1 MLIGSGMHPESASF
15 DYLYNY
21 KAESLNKDP
30 LKLRHERSNVQSGHT
45 GEIYIGWGVSYA
57 IWHLILAPM
66 LLKRSMQK
74 MQNFGCQIRI
84 LFQHVS
90 ILRQIV
96 TSQEIFDFSR
106 SCTLGYPG
114 LARYSS
120 II

>member
-1 MLIGSGMHPESASF
+1 M
-15 DYLYNY
+15 
-21 KAESLNKDP
+21 
-30 LKLRHERSNVQSGHT
+30 QSGHT

-74 MQNFGCQIRI
+74 IQNFGCQIWI
-84 LFQHVS
+84 LFQHVA

-106 SCTLGYPG
+106 SCALGNPG
-114 LARYSS
+114 LAG
-120 II
+120 